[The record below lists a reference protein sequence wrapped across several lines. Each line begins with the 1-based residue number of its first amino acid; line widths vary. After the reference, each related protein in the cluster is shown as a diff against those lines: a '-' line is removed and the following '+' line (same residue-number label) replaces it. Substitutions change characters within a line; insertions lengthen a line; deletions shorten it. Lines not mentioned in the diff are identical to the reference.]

1 MKMGFASKGSVLS
14 RVLLS
19 VVAGGFVAGGLGG
32 CLNQSQYDR
41 VRDAY
46 ASCEART
53 KELEREKT
61 EAQLALDQLRNSYG
75 KGEGTL
81 ASLQK
86 ENADLRAQLDRTMG
100 EYRGMQDRIAGLQFG
115 PLDPTTSNDLTT
127 LAGKYSNLIAF
138 DAQRGMLRIASDLSF
153 DSGSAQ
159 VKASAQQALRELAT
173 ILNSSTA
180 AQYDVVVEGHTD
192 SQRMASQTTLREHKS
207 NRGLS
212 VHRSVSV
219 IDELQSSGVAPQRLM
234 AAGWGEYRPAVANNA
249 NGNTPQNRRVEIFL
263 AKLNNASATNTTPNT
278 ERMLPSG
285 NNQANVPDDNI
296 K

>member
-1 MKMGFASKGSVLS
+1 MKMVFAS
-14 RVLLS
+14 S
-19 VVAGGFVAGGLGG
+19 VVARALLTVVVGGSVMGGLSG

-46 ASCEART
+46 ASCEAKS
-53 KELEREKT
+53 KELQRERD
-61 EAQLALDQLRNSYG
+61 EAQLALEQMRGSVG

-81 ASLQK
+81 ASLQR
-86 ENADLRAQLDRTMG
+86 ENADLRGQLDRTLN
-100 EYRGMQDRIAGLQFG
+100 EFNGMQTRIAGLQFG
-115 PLDPTTSNDLTT
+115 PLDAKTASDLTD

-159 VKASAQQALRELAT
+159 VKSTTQQALRELAT
-173 ILNSSTA
+173 VLNSSSA

-192 SQRMASQTTLREHKS
+192 SQRMANPNTVREHKS

-219 IDELQSSGVAPQRLM
+219 IDELQGAGVAPQRLM
-234 AAGWGEYRPAVANNA
+234 AAGWGEYRPTVPNNA
-249 NGNTPQNRRVEIFL
+249 GGNTPQNRRVEIFL
-263 AKLNNASATNTTPNT
+263 ARLGGAATTTGT
-278 ERMLPSG
+278 LTTGAEQQG
-285 NNQANVPDDNI
+285 VPDDI